1 MGRRNSKPQFPAT
14 ISNDHFQK
22 EKIESP
28 ALFDTSSNNGF
39 KKRALVNSLRTLKVV
54 RQMGLEP
61 IRSRTRTSNVP
72 VCQFQHCRAKCI
84 IRCGWRNVNHFF
96 RFLQTFFKICGNRR
110 LNGSRSQFCYSPTKF
125 RISVTDAL
133 PVSSS

>member
-61 IRSRTRTSNVP
+61 IRSRTRPSNVP
-72 VCQFQHCRAKCI
+72 VCQFQHCRAPI
-84 IRCGWRNVNHFF
+84 IIHRKASLCQSVIMIVFERIFPSRFV
-96 RFLQTFFKICGNRR
+96 RFLLQR
-110 LNGSRSQFCYSPTKF
+110 
-125 RISVTDAL
+125 
-133 PVSSS
+133 